1 MRGLNKVIVSG
12 NVTGKIDYAT
22 TDNGSEVCT
31 FVLASDRHGSGG
43 VVTAYIK
50 INVYVDGLVKLCRN
64 RLDKGSYVL
73 VEGEL
78 MNRSTPSGKLT
89 EVRAW
94 EVIFLSEERQ
104 RDGRSDRGESG
115 GSY

>member
-1 MRGLNKVIVSG
+1 MRGFNKVILSG

-31 FVLASDRHGSGG
+31 FVIASDRHGSGG
-43 VVTAYIK
+43 GVVTAFVK
-50 INVYVDGLVKLCRN
+50 VNVYAEPLVRLCRN
-64 RLDKGSYVL
+64 RLDKGSYL
-73 VEGEL
+73 LLEGEL

-94 EVIFLSEERQ
+94 EVIFLTGERERDVA
-104 RDGRSDRGESG
+104 RDG
-115 GSY
+115 